1 MIFLKKIEAYGF
13 KSFAE
18 PTTLNFDFSMTG
30 IVGPNGSGKSNIND
44 AIMWCLG
51 EQSYKSLRGDSMDD
65 IVFSGSSEKKPLNMA
80 EVTLVF
86 DNSTRAFSSL
96 DYNEVSITR
105 KFFRLTKES
114 EYFINGSRVRLK
126 DIQDVALET
135 GLTKSSLAIISQGSI
150 SNFVESK
157 PEDRRRL
164 FDEAA
169 GVARYK
175 KRKEEAIRKLVRSQ
189 ENLDRLNDIINEIE
203 RKLPTLKRQ
212 SKKAISY
219 KELFDELKK
228 IEVSVLVNDIKLYK
242 QKIIELNEQ
251 KTELKIQISSLEK
264 EISKK
269 SEEFN
274 GISQSNYNSE
284 KELSK
289 LNKEF
294 TKIVEKI
301 SELKV
306 SRITLESKK
315 SKVDIDDKEFKSS
328 DLKNKSKELEIRL
341 EAEEQKLAKLLNDKV
356 EKREKLEAASGKRFK
371 LNQELDGIRKQLAKT
386 ESSLETLLAR
396 KNSMDNL
403 FEGVKNV
410 LENKNSLSGIVGTVQ
425 DLIVVEKEYEIAIS
439 TVIQS
444 GLQNIIMK
452 STSDVK
458 VAIEFLKNNKAGH
471 ATFLPLDNLKPS
483 FINNETRFIIQKS
496 KGFVGFGNE
505 IVKIEKKYQVVL
517 DYLLSNYLVVENYDD
532 AIELSKVTN
541 KRYHIVT
548 LDGQRILPHGAI
560 VGGSRKNKSVILN
573 DSNQIQDLENI
584 KKELDER
591 ENLMSKEVGSL
602 SDEIEVLREELAEIQ
617 TAIGASRH
625 SSELIERESN
635 EIKEEFRVIT
645 GKELNGGEQEFQ
657 SVDEQI
663 IKIISEISE
672 QETKKDEVQQQ
683 INVIRSLKDKSN
695 ERQNNLNSIIN
706 EDRGMLNSLK
716 DKYSNL
722 NSDGTLMF
730 EKQSNATARLAQNYS
745 LTYEAALELN
755 TNVNETE
762 SEVRDRINYL
772 RKEINSLGNVN
783 LDSIE
788 EYEEENSRYQTYVEQ
803 TQDVLESIKNLKDA
817 IGDMDQQMII
827 QFKKI
832 IKDVNAVLPDT
843 FATLFGGGTASII
856 YTNPDD
862 ILNTGIDLKM
872 SPPGKKIANLNLLSG
887 GEKSMVALSVLFSI
901 LKVKPI
907 PLVILDEVEAPLD
920 IANVE
925 RFAKYIKTFTTNTQF
940 MIVTHRM
947 GTMENCDTLFGAT
960 MEQKGITK
968 LVQIKLVEAKKLSNT
983 N

>member
-18 PTTLNFDFSMTG
+18 PTNLNFDFSMTG

-44 AIMWCLG
+44 AIMWALG
-51 EQSYKSLRGDSMDD
+51 EQSYKTLRGDSMED

-86 DNSTRAFSSL
+86 DNSNRAFSSL

-105 KFFRLTKES
+105 KFFRPTKES

-126 DIQDVALET
+126 DIQEVALET

-169 GVARYK
+169 GIARYK
-175 KRKEEAIRKLVRSQ
+175 KRKEEAIRKLSRTQ

-203 RKLPTLKRQ
+203 RKLPSLKRQ

-219 KELFDELKK
+219 KELFNELKN

-242 QKIIELNEQ
+242 QKIIELNDQ
-251 KTELKIQISSLEK
+251 KTELKIEINSLEK
-264 EISKK
+264 QINKK
-269 SEEFN
+269 NEEFN
-274 GISQSNYNSE
+274 SISQSSYNNE

-306 SRITLESKK
+306 SRISLESKK

-328 DLKNKSKELEIRL
+328 ELKNKAKELEIRL
-341 EAEEQKLAKLLNDKV
+341 EAEEQKLGKLLKDKV
-356 EKREKLEAASGKRFK
+356 DKRELLDETSGKRFN
-371 LNQELDGIRKQLAKT
+371 LNQELDLIRKQLAKT
-386 ESSLETLLAR
+386 ESTLESLMLR
-396 KNSMDNL
+396 KNSLDNL
-403 FEGVKNV
+403 FEGVKTI
-410 LENKNSLSGIVGTVQ
+410 LENKKTLSGIIGTVQ
-425 DLIVVEKEYEIAIS
+425 DLIKVDKNYEIAIS
-439 TVIQS
+439 TVIQN
-444 GLQNIIMK
+444 GLQNIVVK
-452 STSDVK
+452 STTDVK
-458 VAIEFLKNNKAGH
+458 ALIEFLKNNKAGY
-471 ATFLPLDNLKPS
+471 ATFLPLDNLKPNY
-483 FINNETRFIIQKS
+483 INNETRFIIQKAN
-496 KGFVGFGNE
+496 GFIGFGNE
-505 IVKIEKKYQVVL
+505 LVKIEKKYQVVL
-517 DYLLSNYLVVENYDD
+517 DYLLSNYIVVDSYEN
-532 AIELSKVTN
+532 AIELSKLTN
-541 KRYHIVT
+541 KKYHIVT

-560 VGGSRKNKSVILN
+560 VGGSRKNKKVLLN
-573 DSNQIQDLENI
+573 DSQQIEDLELR
-584 KKELDER
+584 KKDLDEK
-591 ENLMSKEVGSL
+591 ENSISKKVTLYSN
-602 SDEIEVLREELAEIQ
+602 EIEILREELAEIQ

-625 SSELIERESN
+625 SSELIEKEAS
-635 EIKEEFRVIT
+635 EVKEEFRVIT
-645 GKELNGGEQEFQ
+645 GKELDGGEQEFQ
-657 SVDEQI
+657 SLDEQI

-672 QETKKDEVQQQ
+672 QENKKDAIQQQ

-695 ERQNNLNSIIN
+695 ERQNNLNSII
-706 EDRGMLNSLK
+706 EQDRKMLFSLK
-716 DKYSNL
+716 DKYASL
-722 NSDGTLMF
+722 NSDGTLIF
-730 EKQSNATARLAQNYS
+730 EKQSNATSRLSLNYN
-745 LTYEAALELN
+745 LTFESALELS
-755 TNVNETE
+755 TNVMETE
-762 SEVRDRINYL
+762 SEVRDRINFL
-772 RKEINSLGNVN
+772 RKEINLLGNVN

-788 EYEEENSRYQTYVEQ
+788 EYEEENIRYQNYIEQ
-803 TQDVLESIKNLKDA
+803 TQDILESIKNLKEA

-827 QFKKI
+827 QFRKI
-832 IKDVNAVLPDT
+832 ITDVNKVLPDT

-925 RFAKYIKTFTTNTQF
+925 RFAKYIKTFTKNTQF

-968 LVQIKLVEAKKLSNT
+968 LVQIKLIEAKKLSNT

>member
-18 PTTLNFDFSMTG
+18 PTNLNFDFSMTG

-44 AIMWCLG
+44 AIMWALG
-51 EQSYKSLRGDSMDD
+51 EQSYKTLRGDSMDD

-86 DNSTRAFSSL
+86 DNSNRAFSSL

-105 KFFRLTKES
+105 KFFIPTKES
-114 EYFINGSRVRLK
+114 EYFINGSKVRLK
-126 DIQDVALET
+126 DIQEVALET

-169 GVARYK
+169 GIARYK
-175 KRKEEAIRKLVRSQ
+175 KRKEEAIRKLSRTQ

-203 RKLPTLKRQ
+203 RKLPSLKKQ

-219 KELFDELKK
+219 NELFNELKN

-242 QKIIELNEQ
+242 QKIIELNDQ
-251 KTELKIQISSLEK
+251 KTELKIEISSLEK
-264 EISKK
+264 QINKK

-274 GISQSNYNSE
+274 SISQSNYNNE

-289 LNKEF
+289 LNKDF

-306 SRITLESKK
+306 SRISLESKK
-315 SKVDIDDKEFKSS
+315 SKIDIDDKEFKSS
-328 DLKNKSKELEIRL
+328 ELKNKAKELEIRL
-341 EAEEQKLAKLLNDKV
+341 EAEEQKLAKLLKDKV
-356 EKREKLEAASGKRFK
+356 DKRELLDETGGKRFN
-371 LNQELDGIRKQLAKT
+371 LNQELDLIRKQLAKT
-386 ESSLETLLAR
+386 ESTLENLILK
-396 KNSMDNL
+396 KNSLDNL
-403 FEGVKNV
+403 FEGVKTI
-410 LENKNSLSGIVGTVQ
+410 LENKKTLSGIIGPVQ
-425 DLIVVEKEYEIAIS
+425 DLIKVDKNYETAIS
-439 TVIQS
+439 VVIQN
-444 GLQNIIMK
+444 GLQSIVVK
-452 STSDVK
+452 STNDVK
-458 VAIEFLKNNKAGH
+458 ALIEFLKNNKAGY
-471 ATFLPLDNLKPS
+471 ATFLPLDNLKPNY
-483 FINNETRFIIQKS
+483 INNETRFIIQKAN
-496 KGFVGFGNE
+496 GFIGFGNE
-505 IVKIEKKYQVVL
+505 LVKIEKKYQIIL
-517 DYLLSNYLVVENYDD
+517 DYLLSNYIVFENYDS
-532 AIELSKVTN
+532 AIEVSKLTN
-541 KRYHIVT
+541 KKYHIVT
-548 LDGQRILPHGAI
+548 LDGQRVLPHGAI
-560 VGGSRKNKSVILN
+560 VGGSRKNKKVILN
-573 DSNQIQDLENI
+573 DSQQIEDLEL
-584 KKELDER
+584 KKQQLDEK
-591 ENLMSKEVGSL
+591 ENLIFKEVTLFSNQ
-602 SDEIEVLREELAEIQ
+602 IEVLREELAEIQ
-617 TAIGASRH
+617 TFIGASRN
-625 SSELIERESN
+625 SSEFIEKEVN
-635 EIKEEFRVIT
+635 EVREEFRVIT

-672 QETKKDEVQQQ
+672 QENKKDAIQQQ

-695 ERQNNLNSIIN
+695 ERQNNLNSIIDQ
-706 EDRGMLNSLK
+706 DRKMLFSLK
-716 DKYSNL
+716 DKYASL

-730 EKQSNATARLAQNYS
+730 EKQSNATSRLSLNYN
-745 LTYEAALELN
+745 LTFESALELSIN
-755 TNVNETE
+755 IKETE

-772 RKEINSLGNVN
+772 RKEINLLGNVN

-788 EYEEENSRYQTYVEQ
+788 EYKEENIRYQNYIEQ
-803 TQDVLESIKNLKDA
+803 TQDVLESIKNLKEA
-817 IGDMDQQMII
+817 ISDMDQQMIV

-832 IKDVNAVLPDT
+832 ITDVNKVIPDT
-843 FATLFGGGTASII
+843 FSTLFGGGTASII

-925 RFAKYIKTFTTNTQF
+925 RFAKYIKTFTKNTQF

-968 LVQIKLVEAKKLSNT
+968 LVQIKLIEAKKLSNT

>member
-44 AIMWCLG
+44 AIMWALG

-86 DNSTRAFSSL
+86 DNSNRAFSSL

-105 KFFRLTKES
+105 KFFKLTKES
-114 EYFINGSRVRLK
+114 EYFINGSKVRLK
-126 DIQDVALET
+126 DIQDIALET

-189 ENLDRLNDIINEIE
+189 DNLDRLNDIINEIE

-212 SKKAISY
+212 SKKASTY
-219 KELFDELKK
+219 KEFFEELKN

-242 QKIIELNEQ
+242 QKIIEISEQ

-264 EISKK
+264 QISKK

-274 GISQSNYNSE
+274 GISQSSYDNE
-284 KELSK
+284 RELSK

-306 SRITLESKK
+306 SRITLESNK
-315 SKVDIDDKEFKSS
+315 SKVDIDNKEFRVS

-356 EKREKLEAASGKRFK
+356 EKREKLDQASSKRFE
-371 LNQELDGIRKQLAKT
+371 LNQQLDGIRKHLAKT
-386 ESSLETLLAR
+386 ESSLEALLAR
-396 KNSMDNL
+396 KNSLDNL
-403 FEGVKNV
+403 FEGVKNI
-410 LENKNSLSGIVGTVQ
+410 LENKNTLSGIIGTVQ
-425 DLIVVEKEYEIAIS
+425 DLINVKKDHEVAIS
-439 TVIQS
+439 TVIQN
-444 GLQNIIMK
+444 GLQNIVVK
-452 STSDVK
+452 SASDVK
-458 VAIEFLKNNKAGH
+458 VSIEFLKNNKAGY

-483 FINNETRFIIQKS
+483 YINNETRFIIQKA
-496 KGFVGFGNE
+496 KGFIGFGNE
-505 IVKIEKKYQVVL
+505 LVNIEKKYQVVL
-517 DYLLSNYLVVENYDD
+517 DYLLSNYLVVDDYDN
-532 AIELSKVTN
+532 AVELSKVTN
-541 KRYHIVT
+541 QKFHIVT

-560 VGGSRKNKSVILN
+560 VGGSRKTKNVLLN
-573 DSNQIQDLENI
+573 DANQIQELEII
-584 KKELDER
+584 KKELDNKET
-591 ENLMSKEVGSL
+591 LMSKEVTSL
-602 SDEIEVLREELAEIQ
+602 SVNIEILREELAEIQ
-617 TAIGASRH
+617 TSIGASRH
-625 SSELIERESN
+625 SSELIEKEAN
-635 EIKEEFRVIT
+635 EVKEEFRVIT

-706 EDRGMLNSLK
+706 EDRGMLSSLK

-730 EKQSNATARLAQNYS
+730 EKQSNATTRLAQNYN

-755 TNVNETE
+755 TSVVEKEN
-762 SEVRDRINYL
+762 EVRDRINYL
-772 RKEINSLGNVN
+772 RKEINLLGNVN
-783 LDSIE
+783 LESIE
-788 EYEEENSRYQTYVEQ
+788 EYEEENSRYQNYVEQ
-803 TQDVLESIKNLKDA
+803 TQDILDSIKNLKDA

-832 IKDVNAVLPDT
+832 IKDVNQVLPET

-856 YTNPDD
+856 YTNPED

-925 RFAKYIKTFTTNTQF
+925 RFAKYIKTFTSNTQF

-968 LVQIKLVEAKKLSNT
+968 LVQIKLIEAKKLSNT

>member
-1 MIFLKKIEAYGF
+1 MIFLKKIEAFGF

-44 AIMWCLG
+44 AIMWALG
-51 EQSYKSLRGDSMDD
+51 EQSYKSLRGDSIDD

-80 EVTLVF
+80 EITLVF
-86 DNSTRAFSSL
+86 DNSNKAFSSL
-96 DYNEVSITR
+96 EYNEVSITR
-105 KFFRLTKES
+105 KFFKLTKES
-114 EYFINGSRVRLK
+114 EYYINGSRVRLK

-175 KRKEEAIRKLVRSQ
+175 KRKDEAIRKLVRSQ

-203 RKLPTLKRQ
+203 RKLPTLKKQ
-212 SKKAISY
+212 SKKAESY
-219 KELFDELKK
+219 KEFFDELKN
-228 IEVSVLVNDIKLYK
+228 IEVAVLVNDIKLYK
-242 QKIIELNEQ
+242 QKIIEINEQ
-251 KTELKIQISSLEK
+251 KSEIKLEINSLDKQISK
-264 EISKK
+264 R

-274 GISQSNYNSE
+274 TIADSNYNKE

-289 LNKEF
+289 LNKGF
-294 TKIVEKI
+294 TNIVEKI

-306 SRITLESKK
+306 SRITFESKK
-315 SKVDIDDKEFKSS
+315 NKVDIDDKEFKIS
-328 DLKNKSKELEIRL
+328 DLKNRAKELEIRL
-341 EAEEQKLAKLLNDKV
+341 EAEEQKLSKLLKDKV
-356 EKREKLEAASGKRFK
+356 EKRESLDDASEKRFR
-371 LNQELDGIRKQLAKT
+371 LNQELDAIRKQLAKT

-396 KNSMDNL
+396 KNSFDNL
-403 FEGVKNV
+403 FEGVKNI
-410 LENKNSLSGIVGTVQ
+410 LENRSTLSGIMGTVQ
-425 DLIVVEKEYEIAIS
+425 ELISINKNYEVALL
-439 TVIQS
+439 TVIQN
-444 GLQNIIMK
+444 GLQNIVVK
-452 STSDVK
+452 STKDVK
-458 VAIEFLKNNKAGH
+458 ISIDFLKNNKAGY

-496 KGFVGFGNE
+496 KGFIGFGNE
-505 IVKIEKKYQVVL
+505 LVNIDKKYQVVL
-517 DYLLSNYLVVENYDD
+517 DYLLSNYLVVDDYEN
-532 AIELSKVTN
+532 AIELSKITN
-541 KRYHIVT
+541 QKFHIVT

-560 VGGSRKNKSVILN
+560 IGGSRRSKNVVLN
-573 DSNQIQDLENI
+573 DSAQIQEYENQ
-584 KKELDER
+584 KKELDQKEL
-591 ENLMSKEVGSL
+591 ETSKEVEVL
-602 SDEIEVLREELAEIQ
+602 SGMIEVLREEIAEIQ
-617 TAIGASRH
+617 TAIGASRN
-625 SSELIERESN
+625 SSQLIEKEAT
-635 EIKEEFRVIT
+635 EVKEEFRIIT
-645 GKELNGGEQEFQ
+645 GKELDGGQQEFQ
-657 SVDEQI
+657 SIDEQI
-663 IKIISEISE
+663 IKIISEISA
-672 QETKKDEVQQQ
+672 QETLKDEIQQQ
-683 INVIRSLKDKSN
+683 INVIRTLKDKSN
-695 ERQNNLNSIIN
+695 ERQNSLNSIIN
-706 EDRGMLNSLK
+706 QDRGLLSSLK

-722 NSDGTLMF
+722 NSDGTLMQ
-730 EKQSNATARLAQNYS
+730 EKQVNATTRLAQNYS
-745 LTYEAALELN
+745 LTFEAALELN
-755 TNVNETE
+755 TSLIETE

-772 RKEINSLGNVN
+772 RKEIHSLGNVN
-783 LDSIE
+783 LDSID
-788 EYEEENSRYQTYVEQ
+788 EYQEENERYQTYVEQ

-832 IKDVNAVLPDT
+832 IKDVNGVLPDT

-862 ILNTGIDLKM
+862 ILNTGIDLKIA
-872 SPPGKKIANLNLLSG
+872 PPGKKIANLNLLSG

-925 RFAKYIKTFTTNTQF
+925 RFAKYIKTFTKSTQF

-968 LVQIKLVEAKKLSNT
+968 LVQIKLIEAKKLSNT